1 MLSELRNK
9 VVHDVKEI
17 GFSLPNYVSG
27 LNASQRRQFRVKAM
41 HWIEEEELGVY
52 TDLCQDQP
60 RMILWLA
67 TSALAVR
74 GVDRPIGRQATAR
87 FTTGHSG
94 SGCSDH
100 GLREVDEG
108 SP

>member
-74 GVDRPIGRQATAR
+74 GVDRLLGDKLRRASQQAIAALVARTTVSGR
-87 FTTGHSG
+87 
-94 SGCSDH
+94 
-100 GLREVDEG
+100 
-108 SP
+108 